1 MPDPRPL
8 YQQLAA
14 GIRDQ
19 IGDGSLAEG
28 DRAPSTNELSAFHSV
43 NPTTSAK
50 ALTMLF
56 DEGLLEKRRGL
67 GMFVL
72 PGAREQVR
80 STRRRTDPP
89 DRPRKHCRAGRNL
102 PARQCGVDKLD
113 LGARRAR
120 DVGEDSER
128 RHQQGGAE
136 SGDQA
141 SHDRRRRVPGRDDP
155 EDAAGRDEGAEDEVD
170 ECTHDAWST
179 FC

>member
-28 DRAPSTNELSAFHSV
+28 DRAPSTNELSAFYSV

-50 ALTMLF
+50 ALTTLF

-72 PGAREQVR
+72 PGAREQVL
-80 STRRRTDPP
+80 S
-89 DRPRKHCRAGRNL
+89 
-102 PARQCGVDKLD
+102 
-113 LGARRAR
+113 ARREALADKFIRPLLNEAR
-120 DVGEDSER
+120 ALGLSDAELTRLIDAER
-128 RHQQGGAE
+128 KRQ
-136 SGDQA
+136 
-141 SHDRRRRVPGRDDP
+141 P
-155 EDAAGRDEGAEDEVD
+155 
-170 ECTHDAWST
+170 
-179 FC
+179 